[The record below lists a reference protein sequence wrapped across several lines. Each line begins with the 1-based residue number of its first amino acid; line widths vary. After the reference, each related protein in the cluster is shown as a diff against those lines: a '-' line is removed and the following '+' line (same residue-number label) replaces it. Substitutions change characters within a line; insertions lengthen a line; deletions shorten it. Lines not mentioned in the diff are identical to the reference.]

1 LTNTNVGN
9 LFLNLSL
16 NFDKKKAKQIENDA
30 EKVANSSGSKFT
42 KKFNEK
48 IKGIGGG
55 LKSALTSKLGLASVI
70 GGIALAIGNTNKK
83 LKESVDYW
91 DNLQTQADGLKISIE
106 DMQKLKLVGELGDMP
121 DTESFLKNVL
131 NFKKSMNELK
141 LGQDTEGARMLAQ
154 VGLKGN
160 ENIFEALKS
169 TILSLKES
177 DQAVSELALPTL
189 FGKINTANQQFLLG
203 GGLNAFEKVN
213 AKTKSG
219 EIKLLSG
226 EKSAELGVVDEIM
239 KIQEH
244 NKKVEEANNINVSTA
259 LSQLQATQNIEKTFN
274 KLLAE
279 AQPQLGKI
287 ANLIS
292 DIFDF
297 MKKLKIPSIISF
309 LGKQ

>member
-1 LTNTNVGN
+1 MTNTNVGN

-16 NFDKKKAKQIENDA
+16 NFDKKKAKQIENEA
-30 EKVANSSGSKFT
+30 EKVANTSGSRFT

-48 IKGIGGG
+48 MKGIGSG
-55 LKSALTSKLGLASVI
+55 LKSALTSKLGLASII
-70 GGIALAIGNTNKK
+70 GGIALAIGSTNKK

-91 DNLQTQADGLKISIE
+91 DTMQTQAEGLKISIE
-106 DMQKLKLVGELGDMP
+106 DMQKLKLVGELGDLP
-121 DTESFLKNVL
+121 DTQSFLKNIL
-131 NFKKSMNELK
+131 TFKKSMNELK
-141 LGQDTEGARMLAQ
+141 LGQDTEGANMLRQ

-160 ENIFEALKS
+160 ENVFEALKT

-189 FGKINTANQQFLLG
+189 FGKINTANLQFLLG
-203 GGLNAFEKVN
+203 GGLNAFEKVDT
-213 AKTKSG
+213 KTKSG
-219 EIKLLSG
+219 EIKLLTG
-226 EKSAELGVVDEIM
+226 EKSTELGNVDEIL

-244 NKKVEEANNINVSTA
+244 NRKVEEANNINVSTA

-287 ANLIS
+287 ASIIS

-297 MKKLKIPSIISF
+297 MKKLKIPSMINF
-309 LGKQ
+309 LSRQ